1 MASVPVS
8 GCWLLQLLGRLLS
21 WLLTGLRALR
31 VVRLPLWQEEE
42 VPVVSEQIDLSAMTV
57 EDTYTGP
64 RMQGEPSVSPWLFVK
79 GSDMLPFHV
88 KINVNW
94 APQCSFQWR

>member
-1 MASVPVS
+1 MCQFS

-31 VVRLPLWQEEE
+31 VVRLPFWQEEE
-42 VPVVSEQIDLSAMTV
+42 VPAVSEQIDLSVMTV

-64 RMQGEPSVSPWLFVK
+64 RMQGEPPVSRWLYV
-79 GSDMLPFHV
+79 GEADMLPFRV
-88 KINVNW
+88 ESDV
-94 APQCSFQWR
+94 C

>member
-1 MASVPVS
+1 MCQFS

-31 VVRLPLWQEEE
+31 VVRLPFWQEEE
-42 VPVVSEQIDLSAMTV
+42 VPAVSEQIDLSAMKV

-64 RMQGEPSVSPWLFVK
+64 CMQGEPPVSRRLYLE
-79 GSDMLPFHV
+79 GADTLPFRV
-88 KINVNW
+88 KMDR
-94 APQCSFQWR
+94 S